1 MPGQN
6 KVHSF
11 VFHALQEQKASLS
24 SPPPLFSLPTGP
36 CPNKLSQVSIFSASG
51 ASEAVHGVRTN
62 AHLMFHTSLACMALA
77 RARHHQ
83 KLVVCAVLIFALQIP
98 LLLSS
103 CSAHAIAV
111 VDPAAAGRRLLPLRT
126 VQAAQSVEVKETV
139 VPHPR
144 SMERRAGSSS
154 TSAAFMNAVSKHQ
167 VPSGANPDSN

>member
-1 MPGQN
+1 
-6 KVHSF
+6 
-11 VFHALQEQKASLS
+11 
-24 SPPPLFSLPTGP
+24 
-36 CPNKLSQVSIFSASG
+36 
-51 ASEAVHGVRTN
+51 
-62 AHLMFHTSLACMALA
+62 MALA

-83 KLVVCAVLIFALQIP
+83 KLVVCAVVIFALQIP

-103 CSAHAIAV
+103 CSAHAIIV
-111 VDPAAAGRRLLPLRT
+111 VDPAAAGGRRLLPLRT